1 MMATFK
7 AVMVMLFLCCLVS
20 EGLPMPLALQ
30 RTANEESVSRRFL
43 WHTLM
48 GRNHLAVR
56 LNNIISVSLN
66 GSLAYIV
73 VKLVLSVLDY
83 LAFLCRSFIAL
94 KLLAS

>member
-1 MMATFK
+1 
-7 AVMVMLFLCCLVS
+7 
-20 EGLPMPLALQ
+20 MPLALQ

-56 LNNIISVSLN
+56 LNNISVSLN

-73 VKLVLSVLDY
+73 VKLVY

>member
-1 MMATFK
+1 
-7 AVMVMLFLCCLVS
+7 
-20 EGLPMPLALQ
+20 MPLALQ

-56 LNNIISVSLN
+56 LNNISVSLN

>member
-1 MMATFK
+1 
-7 AVMVMLFLCCLVS
+7 
-20 EGLPMPLALQ
+20 MPLALQ

-56 LNNIISVSLN
+56 LNNISVSLN
-66 GSLAYIV
+66 GSLAYIA
-73 VKLVLSVLDY
+73 VKLVY

>member
-1 MMATFK
+1 
-7 AVMVMLFLCCLVS
+7 MLFLCCLVS

-56 LNNIISVSLN
+56 LNNISVSLN

-73 VKLVLSVLDY
+73 VKLVY